1 MLPPP
6 VRMKT
11 LLLVL
16 AVLSLAIGLTAW
28 IAWSQ
33 DLLPSSGAHGE
44 NWERWNSA
52 IDLTWKVMEVSFPA
66 SIAFGIAYLFVK
78 PRSQRAISWGLSVIG
93 FAIVAVLAIWFIM
106 THLAIR

>member
-1 MLPPP
+1 
-6 VRMKT
+6 MKT

-16 AVLSLAIGLTAW
+16 AVLSLAIGIAAW
-28 IAWSQ
+28 IVWSQ
-33 DLLPSSGAHGE
+33 NLLPDPGAHGE

-52 IDLTWKVMEVSFPA
+52 IDLTWKVIDVSFPA

-78 PRSQRAISWGLSVIG
+78 PRSKRAITCGVSLIG

-106 THLAIR
+106 THLAIG

>member
-1 MLPPP
+1 
-6 VRMKT
+6 MKK

-16 AVLSLAIGLTAW
+16 AVLSLAIGIAAW

-44 NWERWNSA
+44 NWEKWSSA

-66 SIAFGIAYLFVK
+66 SIAFGIAYLVVK
-78 PRSQRAISWGLSVIG
+78 PRSKRAIGWGVSVIG

-106 THLAIR
+106 AHLRIG